1 MENWGIFLTLCRVHN
16 KINMAK
22 WRVFLMDDKQFFEL
36 SQQLPSELLSSD
48 VLEKIS
54 EQIHNTWME
63 DRKKQGWIYGEER
76 NDSLK
81 QTPCI
86 VPYSKLPEIE
96 KEYDRNTVK
105 ATIKALYS
113 LGFCISKGDT

>member
-1 MENWGIFLTLCRVHN
+1 MTLCRVHN
-16 KINMAK
+16 KIIMAK
-22 WRVFLMDDKQFFEL
+22 WRVFLFMDDKQFFEL
-36 SQQLPSELLSSD
+36 SQQLPSELLSSE

-63 DRKKQGWIYGEER
+63 GRKKQGWIYGEER

-113 LGFCISKGDT
+113 LGFCISKGDTL